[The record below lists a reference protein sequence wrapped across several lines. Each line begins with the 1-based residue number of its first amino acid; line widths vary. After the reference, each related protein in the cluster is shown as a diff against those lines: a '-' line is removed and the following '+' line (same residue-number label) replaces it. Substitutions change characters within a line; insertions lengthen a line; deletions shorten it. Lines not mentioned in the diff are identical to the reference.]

1 MANPAILDDD
11 IYAQARFNMVECQI
25 KPGGV
30 RDYHITKLIGNLPR
44 EAFIGG
50 AGRDIAYAEVELE
63 CGAGDGVR
71 KMLTP
76 LAFARLAEL
85 SALTVNDVVLDIA
98 GGTGYSAAVLA
109 GRASTVIALEE
120 NEAFSEKASAVW
132 QELGID
138 NAVAVTGGLKQGQAK
153 HGPFDVIFINGCVA
167 QVEQDLLAQLAPSG
181 RLVCVQ
187 MVGGSS
193 KAVVYQRIGD
203 SFSSRSAFDLT
214 APHLTDFDVE
224 AGFEF

>member
-1 MANPAILDDD
+1 MANPAIFDDD

-50 AGRDIAYAEVELE
+50 AERDIAYADVELE
-63 CGAGDGVR
+63 CSAGDGVR

-153 HGPFDVIFINGCVA
+153 QGPFDVIFINGCVA

-181 RLVCVQ
+181 RLVCAQ

>member
-153 HGPFDVIFINGCVA
+153 QGPFDVIFINGCVA